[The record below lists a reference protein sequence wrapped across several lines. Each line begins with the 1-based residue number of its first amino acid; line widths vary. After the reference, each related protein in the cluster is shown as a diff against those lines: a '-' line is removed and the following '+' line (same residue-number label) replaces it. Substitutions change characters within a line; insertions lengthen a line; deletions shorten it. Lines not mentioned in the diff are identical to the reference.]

1 MAQGHGAPSAEAVAA
16 MKEEVAL
23 GNRLLHHY
31 GLTTYLGHV
40 SARIPGTDQVIIKA
54 RPHVSMD
61 RVRAEDLMIIDL
73 EGNVI
78 EVGEEFTTRVSEW
91 CLHTEIYKRR
101 PEVGSVI
108 HTHQKWCTI
117 FGIAGKP
124 VLPVIHAPDAA
135 LAAEPWPV
143 YDESF
148 AIVTEVQ
155 QAKLVAE
162 ALGHHV
168 ACHLRTHGMVFVGR
182 SVERAVMAA
191 AHAEYQAEV
200 TWHGMLAG
208 GPETIPTIFM
218 RDAIDQRYSGQA
230 GAWDRRE
237 GAARRDWA
245 DQAWVDE
252 HPDAVRDRGIQF

>member
-1 MAQGHGAPSAEAVAA
+1 MTQRRRAPSGGAVADL
-16 MKEEVAL
+16 KEEVAL

-40 SARIPGTDQVIIKA
+40 SARIPGTDRMIIKA

-61 RVRAEDLMIIDL
+61 RVKAENLMTIDL

-78 EVGEEFTTRVSEW
+78 EVGAEFTDRVSEW
-91 CLHTEIYKRR
+91 SLHAEIYKAR

-135 LAAEPWPV
+135 MAAEPWPV
-143 YDESF
+143 YDESY

-155 QAKLVAE
+155 QARLVAQT
-162 ALGHHV
+162 LGHHV

-182 SVERAVMAA
+182 NVEKAVMAA
-191 AHAEYQAEV
+191 ANAEYQAEV
-200 TWHGMLAG
+200 TWHAMLVG
-208 GPETIPTIFM
+208 TPDTVPMIDM
-218 RDAIDQRYSGQA
+218 RDAIDQRFSGQA
-230 GAWDRRE
+230 GAWDNRE
-237 GAARRDWA
+237 GAVRRDWA
-245 DQAWVDE
+245 DQAWVDQNPE
-252 HPDAVRDRGIQF
+252 VVRDRGIQF